1 MMKNVKIFGIGGL
14 GGGIVD
20 ESFKPELPSLT
31 PNSSIITLDTCAGTL
46 RLNSR
51 KKYLCGET
59 ITRRLGCGGSI
70 GRGYAAAF
78 ETLHD
83 KIKLFDT
90 KLNIF
95 VIGLGGGTSGML
107 EFILDM
113 IHSYPTM
120 RFPKKHRMN
129 NKEFQWYYRQHVRH
143 LHNKYNIVVCTFPSD
158 FERNRIN
165 SAKTILGRIEKSA
178 DLICM
183 LELDD
188 VRRSLK
194 LLDQKGI
201 TAPLFQAVRTKI
213 ISVVSQVQ
221 TMNEKELKKLIKKHK
236 KQRSNQSP
244 TTKIISVQL
253 KKLKFL

>member
-51 KKYLCGET
+51 KKYICGET

-165 SAKTILGRIEKSA
+165 SAKTILGRIERSA

-188 VRRSLK
+188 
-194 LLDQKGI
+194 
-201 TAPLFQAVRTKI
+201 
-213 ISVVSQVQ
+213 
-221 TMNEKELKKLIKKHK
+221 
-236 KQRSNQSP
+236 
-244 TTKIISVQL
+244 
-253 KKLKFL
+253 